1 MICDHPQELKKQ
13 ELVGPEGG
21 RNRNSE
27 HRSIGVMVKG
37 IYQTNSG
44 LFIPTNSLGEN
55 SLRSLIASNSANNA
69 RVFETDAFPGFS
81 WASFRNWKQF
91 ARRL

>member
-1 MICDHPQELKKQ
+1 MICDHRQEPKQQ
-13 ELVGPEGG
+13 ELVDPEGG
-21 RNRNSE
+21 RNHNSE
-27 HRSIGVMVKG
+27 HRSIGVMIRG
-37 IYQTNSG
+37 IYQTNFRP
-44 LFIPTNSLGEN
+44 FIPTNSLGEN